1 MIIAL
6 ALSDKFTDEFVGL
19 PSGNPTSEQM
29 MNEWADMAF
38 GPKTFADIFPP
49 FDLPKPNRVKGIGED
64 WFRNELQ
71 KGLTRGR
78 LNYQGEIKLPM
89 ENTPNGNPQE
99 ESAGEETH
107 ACEKTSN

>member
-6 ALSDKFTDEFVGL
+6 ALSDKFTDEFEGL
-19 PSGNPTSEQM
+19 PSGNPR
-29 MNEWADMAF
+29 
-38 GPKTFADIFPP
+38 TFADIFPP
-49 FDLPKPNRVKGIGED
+49 IDFPKSTRVKGIGED

-89 ENTPNGNPQE
+89 ENTPNGNSQE